1 MPAEKRG
8 GAASSPQPAVRR
20 ARQVVGLY
28 GDPDVTWSIVLAL
41 RLRQPLDPVAVADRL
56 TQLNRDHPHLGPPAA
71 LEVVA
76 ADLGPTL
83 DRAANSPYGDND
95 PLLRVALTSD
105 GRTVVLGAHH
115 GAVDGLGMLGVAAAL
130 TGLSL
135 TSNARGLAADAEAGS
150 FAVRSLHRLAE
161 ALVSPPVRLASS
173 RRADHG
179 DWLLTTPVAI
189 ERPSTASLVL
199 AATRSVEA
207 WNAGRRTTGRRPV
220 LALGLSRRPGDP
232 TPAPDRDT
240 AYSRVPVATVR
251 TREEAARVVAETRPE
266 PAFPVTDGRGWGP
279 RLARLLSSRLG
290 STLLVSNLG
299 LVAHDG
305 VERVDFW
312 PVATGPAGVC
322 LGLASSPSV
331 TSVTVRVRR
340 SWFDHAQ
347 AARLME
353 LVGEQVERAGRSPT
367 VGG

>member
-1 MPAEKRG
+1 VPAEKRG

-41 RLRQPLDPVAVADRL
+41 RLRQPLDPVVVADRL
-56 TQLNRDHPHLGPPAA
+56 TELNRDHPHLGPPAA

-76 ADLGPTL
+76 ADLGGTL
-83 DRAANSPYGDND
+83 DRAANSPYGDDD
-95 PLLRVALTSD
+95 PLLRVAMTSD

-130 TGLSL
+130 TGLPL
-135 TSNARGLAADAEAGS
+135 TSNARGLAADAEPGS

-161 ALVSPPVRLASS
+161 ALVSPPVRLASN

-179 DWLLTTPVAI
+179 DWLLTTPVAL

-232 TPAPDRDT
+232 TPVPDRDT
-240 AYSRVPVATVR
+240 AYSRVRVATVR

-331 TSVTVRVRR
+331 TSVTVRARR
-340 SWFDHAQ
+340 SWFDGAQ
-347 AARLME
+347 AARLMD
-353 LVGEQVERAGRSPT
+353 LVGEQVERAGR
-367 VGG
+367 